1 MGLQPLAYHGV
12 VSIHK
17 HATKRKRRFAKK
29 LRRRLT
35 RAEREFWSICQE
47 LRDEDGIYFWRQI
60 VLCGWIADF
69 WCPKLKLVVEIDGP
83 SHLVEGQAEYD
94 DHRAKVMAEQLGAKT
109 IRFTNMEVFTK
120 RASVAYRFRQVV
132 EQRMVTLGLT

>member
-1 MGLQPLAYHGV
+1 

-17 HATKRKRRFAKK
+17 HAKKRKLKFAKK

-35 RAEREFWSICQE
+35 RAEREFWTICQE

-83 SHLVEGQAEYD
+83 SHLTEAAVAYD
-94 DHRAKVMAEQLGAKT
+94 TRRAKVMAEELGAKT
-109 IRFTNMEVFTK
+109 IRFSNLEVFTK
-120 RASVAYRFRQVV
+120 RASVAYRLREAVRRRQA
-132 EQRMVTLGLT
+132 ELK